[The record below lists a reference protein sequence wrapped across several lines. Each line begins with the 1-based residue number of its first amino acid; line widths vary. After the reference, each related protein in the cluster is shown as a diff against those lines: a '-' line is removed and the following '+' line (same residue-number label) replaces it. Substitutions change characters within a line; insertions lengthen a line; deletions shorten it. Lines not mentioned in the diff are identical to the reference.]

1 MSEAR
6 RDALHAAF
14 KATGYVVRPHP
25 LVGDRKHVL
34 RVEGLH
40 PELDAALAAH
50 GFTTWAFLTAWNPR
64 AHARPPRTNARLQQR
79 LLVLLEARGHPSV
92 SAVGVAEDRRWS
104 EESLFVPGLSR
115 EEAVR
120 MGRLF
125 DQEAVLWGTVGGA
138 AELVMCRAQPPALDR
153 VTRRP

>member
-1 MSEAR
+1 MSDAR
-6 RDALHAAF
+6 RAALHGAF

-34 RVEGLH
+34 RVAALH
-40 PELDAALAAH
+40 PGLDAALAAH

-64 AHARPPRTNARLQQR
+64 AHARPLRTNARLQQR
-79 LLVLLEARGHPSV
+79 LLALLEAQGHLSV

-115 EEAVR
+115 DEALR

-125 DQEAVLWGTVGGA
+125 DQEAVLWGAVGGA
-138 AELVMCRAQPPALDR
+138 AELVMCREPASA
-153 VTRRP
+153 